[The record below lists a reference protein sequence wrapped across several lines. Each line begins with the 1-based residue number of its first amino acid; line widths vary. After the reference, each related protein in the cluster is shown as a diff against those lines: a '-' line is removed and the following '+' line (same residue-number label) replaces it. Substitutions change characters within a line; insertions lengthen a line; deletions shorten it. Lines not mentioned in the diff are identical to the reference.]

1 MTSYPERQQTIQ
13 WIEEAMA
20 QGARKALACETI
32 GLNIRTVQRWY
43 QNNTVVADKRPEA
56 RRPEPA
62 NKLTNEEKARII
74 ETCNQPEFANLS
86 PTQIVPVLA
95 DQGKY
100 IASESSFYRVLN
112 AQGQLQHRGL
122 SKPKTN
128 RKKPTSFTATRANE
142 VWSWD
147 ISYLPTRIIGQHYYL
162 YMVEDIYSRKIV
174 GSEVHLVESGEHA
187 AQLIERSVWSEK
199 CVKSNL
205 VLHSDNGAPMKSFT
219 LRAKLDDLGITR
231 SHSRPRV
238 SNDNPY
244 SEALFRTVKY
254 CPRWP
259 SEGFKTLEDARDW
272 VNQFVQW
279 YNHEHRHSRIKF
291 VTPAQRHNGEDHW
304 LLEKRKAVY
313 EKAKKRQPA
322 RWAGNIRNWDPE
334 GAVELNPENKAAA

>member
-142 VWSWD
+142 VWSWE

-205 VLHSDNGAPMKSFT
+205 VLHSDNGCLMKSFT

>member
-1 MTSYPERQQTIQ
+1 M
-13 WIEEAMA
+13 
-20 QGARKALACETI
+20 
-32 GLNIRTVQRWY
+32 
-43 QNNTVVADKRPEA
+43 
-56 RRPEPA
+56 
-62 NKLTNEEKARII
+62 
-74 ETCNQPEFANLS
+74 
-86 PTQIVPVLA
+86 PVLA

-122 SKPKTN
+122 SKPKTC

-147 ISYLPTRIIGQHYYL
+147 ISYLPTRTIGQHYYL

-174 GSEVHLVESGEHA
+174 GSEVHRVESGEHA

-259 SEGFKTLEDARDW
+259 GEGFKSLEDARDW

-291 VTPAQRHNGEDHW
+291 VTPAQRHNGEDHG

-313 EKAKKRQPA
+313 EKAKNRQPA
-322 RWAGNIRNWDPE
+322 RWAGNIRNWEPQ